1 MYKSFKQR
9 DRDGA
14 ERVGVRRSKLKTDM
28 DYHTWSK
35 ADFTRHR
42 NILDKTDR
50 SWAFVKEL

>member
-1 MYKSFKQR
+1 M
-9 DRDGA
+9 
-14 ERVGVRRSKLKTDM
+14 RSKLKTVI

-35 ADFTRHR
+35 ADFTRLR